1 MNLPL
6 HLGWLGVL
14 EATLIAF
21 AVGVLCLLAWRW
33 IALRAGWPQS
43 RAIGWACVCAVAIAA
58 GIDSWNLFYLGVVR
72 LESPLYARIALAKM
86 HDADSLGTRVFMEWC
101 GALAGVVAGWVLAR
115 GRGPAPGE

>member
-6 HLGWLGVL
+6 HLGWLGVF

-21 AVGVLCLLAWRW
+21 AIGVLSLLFWRW
-33 IALRAGWPQS
+33 LCRRTGWGEA
-43 RAIGWACVCAVAIAA
+43 RAIGWACVTAVAIAA

-86 HDADSLGTRVFMEWC
+86 HDADFLGTRVFMEWA
-101 GALAGVVAGWVLAR
+101 GALAGVVLAWAVVAR
-115 GRGPAPGE
+115 REPVAD